1 MSKGHKLWVVAL
13 ALLGTGQGEHR
24 DSLCVV
30 RGISAHEMLTGDRQG
45 M

>member
-30 RGISAHEMLTGDRQG
+30 CGISAHEMLTGDRQG